1 MTTSP
6 FHRRVHRS
14 PERLKTAAWVS
25 SHTGKPCPEAIGP
38 LQTQAGVTAFLWTRG
53 ARPLGVASKGDK
65 TRPKAEEAKVKL
77 VRYVSES
84 VAGIRP
90 AEAWL
95 GQEGVTKE
103 VRLGEQA
110 PFSAAQ
116 PTSPLGAS
124 VAKPC
129 PPQGHLVPPQTPAPL
144 TDHII
149 WPFTVSRCKEQE
161 KEPQNAC
168 QGFWAVHSLSGETEA
183 EKWFTQGQP
192 ASTVVGVGIEL
203 PAA

>member
-1 MTTSP
+1 M
-6 FHRRVHRS
+6 
-14 PERLKTAAWVS
+14 
-25 SHTGKPCPEAIGP
+25 
-38 LQTQAGVTAFLWTRG
+38 
-53 ARPLGVASKGDK
+53 
-65 TRPKAEEAKVKL
+65 
-77 VRYVSES
+77 
-84 VAGIRP
+84 
-90 AEAWL
+90 WL
-95 GQEGVTKE
+95 GSGQL
-103 VRLGEQA
+103 RLGWVKEGSLRKLGLENR
-110 PFSAAQ
+110 PPSPAAQ
-116 PTSPLGAS
+116 PTSPPGAL

-129 PPQGHLVPPQTPAPL
+129 PPQGHLVLPQIPAPL

-203 PAA
+203 PAASLWTPAHHSPTGLPENWGLVEERTEELQSPEGMFRNILSDVFTMPGTTLHLVE